1 MVVAPAIVH
10 RSFAIEAMPM
20 PEDSQKFASESIFN
34 FNFIFKL
41 KFEFRLWEH
50 LGKLGLVVFA
60 RFFKNQK
67 KPKRRAGLLG
77 QK

>member
-10 RSFAIEAMPM
+10 RSFAIAAMP
-20 PEDSQKFASESIFN
+20 EGSQKFASESIFN

-50 LGKLGLVVFA
+50 LGNRSHLLFRRKVK
-60 RFFKNQK
+60 RFLKGF
-67 KPKRRAGLLG
+67 L
-77 QK
+77 

>member
-10 RSFAIEAMPM
+10 RSFAIAAMP
-20 PEDSQKFASESIFN
+20 EGSQKFASESIFN

-50 LGKLGLVVFA
+50 LGLLGLVVFGCFA
-60 RFFKNQK
+60 KE
-67 KPKRRAGLLG
+67 AGLLG

>member
-1 MVVAPAIVH
+1 MVVAPTIVH
-10 RSFAIEAMPM
+10 RSFAIAAMP
-20 PEDSQKFASESIFN
+20 EGSQKFASESIFN

-50 LGKLGLVVFA
+50 LGLLGLVVFA

-67 KPKRRAGLLG
+67 KNQKGGLVYW
-77 QK
+77 